1 MMKRYNNYGAG
12 FLLLVV
18 AMATMNAC
26 GNTSSNQSKAGQP
39 NAGQPKTYQVKVVTP
54 EKATLYT
61 DYPAAIQGEQEV
73 EIRPKIDGYVEKIYI
88 DEGASVKKG
97 QVLFRIF
104 SPQYQQELRT
114 AEAGIKTAEAAV
126 SSAQMEVNKVRP
138 LVEKDIIS
146 KFELESAE
154 YTLQSKKAALA
165 QAQATLS
172 NARANVGY
180 TVITSPVNGVAGT
193 LPNKVG
199 SLVSS
204 TSTSPLTTVSSSGNM
219 YAYFGLNEKQ
229 LLELS
234 RTYKGSTLPQ
244 KLRQLPAVSLLLSD
258 GSLYDQQG
266 RVETVSGLITTETGS
281 GNLRATFPN
290 PVGILKSGSSGN
302 VRVPRIVDAAFI
314 VPQSATYDLQGKRFV
329 YVVGKDST
337 VKNTAITV
345 TATPDGQSFV
355 VESGLQNGDQVV
367 MQGAAELK
375 DGVKIVPQQ
384 QH

>member
-1 MMKRYNNYGAG
+1 MKCNNSYGAG
-12 FLLLVV
+12 SLLLIV
-18 AMATMNAC
+18 AVIAMSAC
-26 GNTSSNQSKAGQP
+26 GNANSNQSKAGQP
-39 NAGQPKTYQVKVVTP
+39 NAGQPKAYPVKVVAP
-54 EKATLYT
+54 EKVTLYT
-61 DYPAAIQGEQEV
+61 DYPATIQGEQEV
-73 EIRPKIDGYVEKIYI
+73 EIRPKIDGYVEKVYI
-88 DEGASVKKG
+88 DEGSTVKKG

-114 AEAGIKTAEAAV
+114 AEAGIKTAQAEV

-154 YTLQSKKAALA
+154 YTLQSKQAALA

-180 TVITSPVNGVAGT
+180 TIITSPVNGVAGT

-204 TSTSPLTTVSSSGNM
+204 TSTNPLTTVSSSGNM

-234 RTYKGSTLPQ
+234 RTYKGNTLRQ
-244 KLRQLPAVSLLLSD
+244 KLQQLPAVSLLLSD

-266 RVETVSGLITTETGS
+266 RVETASGLITTETGS

-290 PVGILKSGSSGN
+290 PVGILKSGNSGN
-302 VRVPRIVDAAFI
+302 VRVPRMVDTAFV

-329 YVVGKDST
+329 YVVTKDST
-337 VKNTAITV
+337 VRNTAITV
-345 TATPDGQSFV
+345 SPTPDGQSFV

-367 MQGAAELK
+367 IQGTAELK

-384 QH
+384 QR